1 MVLGI
6 SDAKTTF
13 SLLYLKKATQ
23 HNKVI
28 LSDCIAQ
35 PNKVILSDR
44 ACGLCS
50 KAQQSYTFGP
60 FITIEQRSAFQI
72 LAKPSKSLLAD
83 CKSTLQQRHV
93 CVLFSMMHPKG
104 LLSRLKDNPTEA
116 CLRTV

>member
-23 HNKVI
+23 HNKFI
-28 LSDCIAQ
+28 LSDCVAQ

-44 ACGLCS
+44 AFGLCS

-72 LAKPSKSLLAD
+72 LAKPTKAY
-83 CKSTLQQRHV
+83 
-93 CVLFSMMHPKG
+93 
-104 LLSRLKDNPTEA
+104 
-116 CLRTV
+116 LRTVEHTTTKACMCTV